1 MHISDEVLVKRIKRG
16 DEASFRQLVERYRSR
31 VYSIAYAMT
40 KNQSDADD
48 LSQEIFLKVYRFLPQ
63 FKGKSKFYT
72 WLYRLAINTCISA
85 INNRKKKHEEVSLFL
100 SSENKDVLLNTL
112 PEESVVS
119 PMQLLENKE
128 LGQKIRLA
136 IDSLSDGLKEI
147 FILREIEDLSY
158 KDLAEIFKC
167 PEGTIKSRLF
177 RAREELRKKLLP
189 YLNYNFKGVET

>member
-85 INNRKKKHEEVSLFL
+85 INNRKKSTEKFLFFF
-100 SSENKDVLLNTL
+100 
-112 PEESVVS
+112 PAR
-119 PMQLLENKE
+119 
-128 LGQKIRLA
+128 IRM
-136 IDSLSDGLKEI
+136 
-147 FILREIEDLSY
+147 
-158 KDLAEIFKC
+158 C
-167 PEGTIKSRLF
+167 C
-177 RAREELRKKLLP
+177 
-189 YLNYNFKGVET
+189 

>member
-1 MHISDEVLVKRIKRG
+1 MHISVEVLVRRIKRG
-16 DEASFRQLVERYRSR
+16 DEASFRQLVERYKSR

-85 INNRKKKHEEVSLFL
+85 INNREKKPEEVSLFL

>member
-1 MHISDEVLVKRIKRG
+1 M
-16 DEASFRQLVERYRSR
+16 
-31 VYSIAYAMT
+31 
-40 KNQSDADD
+40 
-48 LSQEIFLKVYRFLPQ
+48 
-63 FKGKSKFYT
+63 
-72 WLYRLAINTCISA
+72 
-85 INNRKKKHEEVSLFL
+85 
-100 SSENKDVLLNTL
+100 LLNTL